1 VKRVRLGKQTLMLSV
16 GLLSA
21 CSEQAPPVVDPIQK
35 QLDIQTE
42 VMHQTREVIRYMD
55 EEERIKQELL
65 NPSTA
70 NTPETHQKKQE

>member
-1 VKRVRLGKQTLMLSV
+1 MNKWRISKQTAMLCT

-21 CSEQAPPVVDPIQK
+21 CSEPAPPAVDPIEK

-65 NPSTA
+65 NPSATQP
-70 NTPETHQKKQE
+70 PEREN

>member
-1 VKRVRLGKQTLMLSV
+1 MNRSRLGKQTTLLIA

-21 CSEQAPPVVDPIQK
+21 CAEPAPPAVDPIEK

-65 NPSTA
+65 NPSA
-70 NTPETHQKKQE
+70 AQPPERENQ

>member
-1 VKRVRLGKQTLMLSV
+1 MNRSLLGKQTTLLIA

-21 CSEQAPPVVDPIQK
+21 CSEPAPPAVDPIEK

-55 EEERIKQELL
+55 QEERIKQELL
-65 NPSTA
+65 NPSA
-70 NTPETHQKKQE
+70 AQPPERENQ